1 MEDMETLKS
10 VAELEEESRAA
21 EVKEEPKDKPAE
33 PEKEAKGGVTEDKPV
48 DDAGNGPGKEPPKE
62 EKSESKP
69 KEGEDSPYGKP
80 GHTPD
85 GVQKRINSLTKRN
98 YDLESEVKR
107 LKEEMESFKKRQ
119 EPQGEPT
126 REDFL
131 KAGKTEDDYIAWK
144 IQKGISEGVNKALET
159 RGAQEKLQRSLDEY
173 RKREEEARSL
183 FADYDAAVYDGN
195 DIECTSDVANLIRD
209 ELSNGP
215 EVVYTLHK
223 NPNMIAHL
231 KTLDGNGQV
240 AFVRDVSAR
249 LVKLKQDA
257 IAKAN
262 ATPAQN
268 QPQAA
273 KEEAPSAPQ
282 PAQKP
287 NLREPAVG
295 NGGKPV
301 QPPDLANCTME
312 EFERFYGTMR

>member
-1 MEDMETLKS
+1 MEEMEALKS
-10 VAELEEESRAA
+10 VAELEEESKAA
-21 EVKEEPKDKPAE
+21 EVKEEPKDKPSE
-33 PEKEAKGGVTEDKPV
+33 PQKEEKGGVTEDKPV
-48 DDAGNGPGKEPPKE
+48 DGAGNEPGKEPPKE
-62 EKSESKP
+62 ERSEVKP
-69 KEGEDSPYGKP
+69 KDGEESPYGKP

-107 LKEEMESFKKRQ
+107 LKAEMESFRKRQ

-144 IQKGISEGVNKALET
+144 IQKGIDEGVGKALESHS
-159 RGAQEKLQRSLDEY
+159 AQEKLKKSLAEY
-173 RKREEEARSL
+173 QKREDEARNL
-183 FADYDAAVYDGN
+183 FGDYDATVYDGN
-195 DIECTSDVANLIRD
+195 DIECHRQVADLIRD
-209 ELSNGP
+209 ELANGP

-231 KTLDGNGQV
+231 KGLDENGQV

-249 LVKLKQDA
+249 LEKLKQDA
-257 IAKAN
+257 IANAK
-262 ATPAQN
+262 ATPAEN
-268 QPQAA
+268 QPQVA

-312 EFERFYGTMR
+312 EFERFYGTTR

>member
-1 MEDMETLKS
+1 MEEMETLKS

-21 EVKEEPKDKPAE
+21 EVKEEPKDKPSE

-48 DDAGNGPGKEPPKE
+48 DNIENGTQKEPPKE
-62 EKSESKP
+62 EKSEGKP
-69 KEGEDSPYGKP
+69 KEGEESPYGKP

-98 YDLESEVKR
+98 YDLESQVKQ
-107 LKEEMESFKKRQ
+107 LKAEMESFRKSH
-119 EPQGEPT
+119 EPKGEPT
-126 REDFL
+126 KEDFL
-131 KAGKTEDDYIAWK
+131 KAGKTEDDFIAWK
-144 IQKGISEGVNKALET
+144 IQKGIDDGISKALES
-159 RGAQEKLQRSLDEY
+159 RGAQERLQKSLAEY
-173 RKREEEARSL
+173 QKRENDAREL
-183 FADYDAAVYDGN
+183 FGDYDATVYDGN
-195 DIECTSDVANLIRD
+195 DIECHQKVADLIRD
-209 ELSNGP
+209 ELGNGP

-223 NPNMIAHL
+223 NPNMIEHL
-231 KTLDGNGQV
+231 KTLDENGQV
-240 AFVRDVSAR
+240 AFVRDVSQR
-249 LVKLKQDA
+249 LAKLKQDA

-268 QPQAA
+268 QPQVA

-301 QPPDLANCTME
+301 QPPDLSTCSME
-312 EFERFYGTMR
+312 EFERFYGTTR

>member
-1 MEDMETLKS
+1 MEEMEALKS
-10 VAELEEESRAA
+10 VAELEEESKSA
-21 EVKEEPKDKPAE
+21 EVKEEPKETAPE
-33 PEKEAKGGVTEDKPV
+33 PKKEEKGGVTEDKPV
-48 DDAGNGPGKEPPKE
+48 DNAGNDVQKEPPKE
-62 EKSESKP
+62 EKSENRP
-69 KEGEDSPYGKP
+69 KDGEESPYGKP

-107 LKEEMESFKKRQ
+107 LKAEMESFRKRQ

-131 KAGKTEDDYIAWK
+131 KAGKTEDDYIAYK
-144 IQKGISEGVNKALET
+144 IQKGINEGVSKALES
-159 RGAQEKLQRSLDEY
+159 RGAQERLQRSLAEY
-173 RKREEEARSL
+173 QKREDEARSL
-183 FADYDAAVYDGN
+183 FEDYDAAVYDGN
-195 DIECTSDVANLIRD
+195 DIECYDQVANLIRD
-209 ELSNGP
+209 ELANGP

-223 NPNMIAHL
+223 NPNMIEHL
-231 KTLDGNGQV
+231 KGLDERGQV

-249 LVKLKQDA
+249 LLKLKQDA
-257 IAKAN
+257 LEKAK

-268 QPQAA
+268 QPPAA
-273 KEEAPSAPQ
+273 EEKAPSAPQ
-282 PAQKP
+282 QAQKP

-301 QPPDLANCTME
+301 QPPDLANCSME